1 MGRKFHYNQ
10 AFSGLQ
16 LQTQSLIYW
25 DLLRLCATVC
35 LLRQVQPGVKRLQRD
50 ADNVFVTQIKQLQ
63 GIKLSLILLHG
74 VSAPR
79 FLNL

>member
-35 LLRQVQPGVKRLQRD
+35 NCVL
-50 ADNVFVTQIKQLQ
+50 TQTNATW
-63 GIKLSLILLHG
+63 SEET
-74 VSAPR
+74 AE
-79 FLNL
+79 

>member
-1 MGRKFHYNQ
+1 MGRKFHYDQ
-10 AFSGLQ
+10 AFSGLHCKHIASYIGTYSDCV
-16 LQTQSLIYW
+16 L
-25 DLLRLCATVC
+25 
-35 LLRQVQPGVKRLQRD
+35 QVQPGVKRLQSD